1 MSDDPGQAVQDQ
13 PGVPAVGDAAEQAPT
28 DWLLLTDTE
37 WNAQS
42 ADDEPPA
49 ERVLGG
55 WATWADGSW
64 GRFRANPAYEPATPD
79 SPTDPVDAV
88 LRLLTQDGHGADELL
103 SVLEDT
109 ALEIALDADGV
120 ALVDEAPDGKPS
132 VLVTTAPLHR
142 DRVQAAGWRA
152 TDVHEIAGA
161 LPESGIDVLLN
172 PNSPASM
179 RVDADA
185 LRGFLAEPDPAVQG
199 EVRTESG

>member
-1 MSDDPGQAVQDQ
+1 MGSRPMSEDPGQHVQDQQENADDPG
-13 PGVPAVGDAAEQAPT
+13 PT

-37 WNAQS
+37 WAPEFGE
-42 ADDEPPA
+42 DPPS

-88 LRLLTQDGHGADELL
+88 LRMLVRDGRGADELM

-120 ALVDEAPDGKPS
+120 ALVAEAPDGKPS
-132 VLVTTAPLHR
+132 VLVATATLHR
-142 DRVQAAGWRA
+142 DLVQADGWRA
-152 TDVHEIAGA
+152 TDMHEIADA
-161 LPESGIDVLLN
+161 LPDSGVDVLLN

-179 RVDADA
+179 RLDADVFRRFSA
-185 LRGFLAEPDPAVQG
+185 DPDPAVQG
-199 EVRTESG
+199 EIRTVST